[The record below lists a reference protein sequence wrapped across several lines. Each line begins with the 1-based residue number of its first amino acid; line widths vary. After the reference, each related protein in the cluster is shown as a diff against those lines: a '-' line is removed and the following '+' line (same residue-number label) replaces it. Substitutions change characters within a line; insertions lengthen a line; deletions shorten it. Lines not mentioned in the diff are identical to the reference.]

1 MRSAMMAI
9 PVMMA
14 AIGGAVP
21 AWADEPTAPARFETS
36 FGDFVSRIRAVPGA
50 PPGLVAVVVHGG
62 DTVFE
67 RAYGERDRSTGR
79 PMTLD
84 TPVYNASVTKAYTGL
99 LAAMADAE
107 GTLPLSASLRD
118 VWPDLALPN
127 GLDAGAVTVRRLL
140 SHSSGVRAGGLVF
153 RSVTTGDVR
162 MRDVPDHLGRY
173 ATRGRDGFGYDNF
186 GPFVWSA
193 MLEAR
198 TGVPWRTQLK
208 RKLLAPLGLE
218 HSAARLEDL
227 PAGQVARCH
236 VRREGAWTATPPK
249 PTVLLNAAGGMFT
262 SGRDAA
268 TFVKAFLT
276 QGRSAGGRIPAAVL
290 ARTWQRETTQSNA
303 LWGMQRDGYG
313 LGWDLGSIGGRRFVS
328 RSGGYPGC
336 RAISMFLPELN
347 LGIVLMSNGD
357 VGANS
362 LHAAIFAQAI
372 DEWTAMPDAM
382 ARGAERI
389 AEYAKTA
396 AKAVAEADAGDPRL
410 AKVVTIE
417 PTRWRSA
424 VGVYDNRRLG
434 QFEVD
439 LDRDGLWM
447 AGGVFRARLQS
458 IGGDA
463 FLLVSTTTGEVENLT
478 FERDANGQP
487 IGLLWDDDRYVRVAD
502 RRR

>member
-1 MRSAMMAI
+1 MRSMMMAV
-9 PVMMA
+9 PMMMA
-14 AIGGAVP
+14 ALGAAAGP
-21 AWADEPTAPARFETS
+21 AGATEPPARFEAS

-84 TPVYNASVTKAYTGL
+84 TPVYNASVTKAYSGL

-118 VWPDLALPN
+118 VWPNLALPN
-127 GLDAGAVTVRRLL
+127 GLDAGTVTVRRLL

-153 RSVTTGDVR
+153 RSVTTGDIR
-162 MRDVPDHLGRY
+162 MGDVPDHLGRY

-198 TGVPWRTQLK
+198 TGVPWRTRLK
-208 RKLLAPLGLE
+208 RKLLTPLGLK
-218 HSAARLEDL
+218 HSTARLEDL

-236 VRREGAWTATPPK
+236 VRQGGAWTATPPK

-268 TFVKAFLT
+268 AFVKAFLT
-276 QGRSAGGRIPAAVL
+276 EGRSVGGRLPAAVL
-290 ARTWQRETTQSNA
+290 ARTWQKESAQSRT

-336 RAISMFLPELN
+336 RAISMFLPELD

-357 VGANS
+357 IAAND

-372 DEWTAMPDAM
+372 DEWTGAPEATG
-382 ARGAERI
+382 RGAERI

-410 AKVVTIE
+410 AKAVAIE
-417 PTRWRSA
+417 PARWRGA
-424 VGVYDNRRLG
+424 VGSYEHPRLG
-434 QFEVD
+434 RFDVG

-447 AGGVFRARLQS
+447 AGGVFRARLRS

-463 FLLVSTTTGEVENLT
+463 FLLVSTTTGEVESMK
-478 FERDANGQP
+478 FERDAGGQLT
-487 IGLLWDDDRYVRVAD
+487 GFLWDDDRYARVAD

>member
-1 MRSAMMAI
+1 MRSMMTAVSMLAVLGAT
-9 PVMMA
+9 PGPAGA
-14 AIGGAVP
+14 A
-21 AWADEPTAPARFETS
+21 EAPARFEAS

-99 LAAMADAE
+99 LAAMVDAD
-107 GTLPLSASLRD
+107 GTLPLAASLRD
-118 VWPDLALPN
+118 VWPNLTLPN
-127 GLDAGAVTVRRLL
+127 GLDAGAVTGRRLL
-140 SHSSGVRAGGLVF
+140 SHSAGVRAGGLVF
-153 RSVTTGDVR
+153 RSVTTGDIR
-162 MRDVPDHLGRY
+162 MRDVADHLGRY

-198 TGVPWRTQLK
+198 TGVPWRTQLE
-208 RKLLAPLGLE
+208 RKLLAPLGLR

-227 PAGQVARCH
+227 PVGQVARCH
-236 VRREGAWTATPPK
+236 IRKGGAWTATPPK

-268 TFVKAFLT
+268 TFIKAFVT
-276 QGRSAGGRIPAAVL
+276 EGRSAGGRIPAAAL
-290 ARTWQRETTQSNA
+290 ARTWQKESEQSRA

-313 LGWDLGSIGGRRFVS
+313 LGWDLGSVGGRRFVS

-336 RAISMFLPELN
+336 RAISMFLPELD
-347 LGIVLMSNGD
+347 LGVVLMSNGD
-357 VGANS
+357 IAAND

-372 DEWTAMPDAM
+372 DDWTAAPEA
-382 ARGAERI
+382 ATRGAERI
-389 AEYAKTA
+389 ADYAKTA
-396 AKAVAEADAGDPRL
+396 ARAVAEADAGDPRL
-410 AKVVTIE
+410 AKVTAIE
-417 PTRWRSA
+417 TARWLSA
-424 VGVYDNRRLG
+424 AGVYENRRLG
-434 QFEVD
+434 RLEVG

-447 AGGVFRARLQS
+447 ASGAFRARLLS
-458 IGGDA
+458 IGADD
-463 FLLVSTTTGEVENLT
+463 FLLESATTGEVESLK
-478 FERDANGQP
+478 FERDAGGKLT
-487 IGLLWDDDRYVRVAD
+487 GLLWDDDRYARMAD

>member
-1 MRSAMMAI
+1 MRSMMMAV

-14 AIGGAVP
+14 ALGAAP
-21 AWADEPTAPARFETS
+21 EARATQPPARFEAS

-99 LAAMADAE
+99 LAAVADAE

-118 VWPDLALPN
+118 VWPNLTLPN
-127 GLDAGAVTVRRLL
+127 GLDAGAVTARRLL

-153 RSVTTGDVR
+153 RSVTTGEIR
-162 MRDVPDHLGRY
+162 MRDVPEHLGRY

-198 TGVPWRTQLK
+198 TGVPWRSQLK
-208 RKLLAPLGLE
+208 RKVLVPLGLE

-236 VRREGAWTATPPK
+236 IRKGGAWSATPPK

-276 QGRSAGGRIPAAVL
+276 DGRSAGGRIPAAVL
-290 ARTWQRETTQSNA
+290 TRTWQNEATQSRA

-313 LGWDLGSIGGRRFVS
+313 LGWDLGSIGGRRLVS

-336 RAISMFLPELN
+336 RAISMFLPELD

-357 VGANS
+357 IAAND
-362 LHAAIFAQAI
+362 LHGAIFAQAI
-372 DEWTAMPDAM
+372 DEWTAAPEATTR
-382 ARGAERI
+382 AAERI

-396 AKAVAEADAGDPRL
+396 ARAVAEADAGDPRL
-410 AKVVTIE
+410 AKATAIE
-417 PTRWRSA
+417 PGHWRSA
-424 VGVYDNRRLG
+424 AGVYDNPRLG
-434 QFEVD
+434 RFEVG

-447 AGGVFRARLQS
+447 AGGAFRARLQS

-463 FLLVSTTTGEVENLT
+463 FLLASTTTGEMESMK
-478 FERDANGQP
+478 FERDSGGQLT
-487 IGLLWDDDRYVRVAD
+487 GFLWDDDRYVRIAD